1 MSSFP
6 FLKTHLRQDNIDLLE
21 NIKVRSTSSRAHL
34 FLVGKNK
41 ILYIEL
47 FDQC

>member
-6 FLKTHLRQDNIDLLE
+6 FLKTHLRQGTIDLLQ
-21 NIKVRSTSSRAHL
+21 NINVRSSGAHL

-41 ILYIEL
+41 TLYIEL
-47 FDQC
+47 FDHW